1 VSSPSTHLEQVFD
14 LERLFVHTGGVARL
28 DLFSDSDR
36 GSDVQADPAASRP
49 AATASLLTAPV
60 QRSFADLGAPLFD
73 VTFCVI
79 DLETTGGSPETC
91 GITEIGAVKL
101 RAGECLGRFQTLV
114 NPGVAIPP
122 TITVLTGITQ
132 SMVLPAP
139 RIESVLPSLLE
150 FIGDA
155 VIVGHNVRFDLGFLR
170 HALDRAGHPPLRNRN
185 VDTYAL
191 AKRLVRDEV
200 RNLKLGTLAQHF
212 RLPNEPNHRAL
223 DDALATGDLL
233 HVMLE
238 RAAALGVTGLDD
250 LLALPKIGGHPQ
262 VAKLDLTVSLPRRPG
277 VYLFKDRAGRVLY
290 VGKASNLRTRVR
302 SYFSSDTRRKVGS
315 LLREVHHIDHEIC
328 HHPLEAA
335 VREVRLIH
343 EHQPRYNRQ
352 ARDWSRYVY
361 LRLTT
366 NEAFP
371 RLSVVRTV
379 KNDGSFHLGPLPS
392 TRMAKQVA
400 EAIESVVPLR
410 RCTARP
416 GKQERSAPCTSA
428 QLGVSTCPCSGDV
441 SAEDYRALVELTL
454 RALREDPR
462 LLLEPLAA
470 RMDDLAAQDRFEE
483 AADVR
488 DRAASLADALR
499 RQRRMDALHRCGRLV
514 IVTDGHGGAE
524 FRHGALV
531 NAWSA
536 EPADATGPRGKAQQ
550 SEVLPF
556 AEPASGAPLADGDQ
570 VEPGTPVPRHLADEL
585 ACIAAWLE
593 QRADTT
599 RVEHCDEGLSFPV
612 LPLRSFMPRRPAA

>member
-1 VSSPSTHLEQVFD
+1 MMVSVT
-14 LERLFVHTGGVARL
+14 RL
-28 DLFSDSDR
+28 DLFSDPER
-36 GSDVQADPAASRP
+36 GVEVQAEVAAPAP
-49 AATASLLTAPV
+49 TASLLTAAPV
-60 QRSFADLGAPLFD
+60 QRSFADLGTPLFD

-79 DLETTGGSPETC
+79 DLETTGGSPQTC

-101 RAGECLGRFQTLV
+101 RGGECLGRFQTLV

-132 SMVLPAP
+132 SMVVPAP
-139 RIESVLPSLLE
+139 RIETVLPSLLE

-170 HALDRAGHPPLRNRN
+170 HALERAGQPPLRNRN
-185 VDTYAL
+185 IDTYAL

-212 RLPNEPNHRAL
+212 RLPNGPNHRAL

-238 RAAALGVTGLDD
+238 RAATLGVTGLDD

-262 VAKLDLTVSLPRRPG
+262 VAKLDLTVTLPRKPG

-290 VGKASNLRTRVR
+290 VGKATNLRTRVR
-302 SYFSSDTRRKVGS
+302 SYFSSDTRKKVGA
-315 LLREVHHIDHEIC
+315 LLREVHHIDHLVC

-343 EHQPRYNRQ
+343 EHRPRYNRQ

-379 KNDGSFHLGPLPS
+379 KDDGSFHLGPLPS
-392 TRMAKQVA
+392 SRMAKQVA
-400 EAIESVVPLR
+400 EAVESVIPLR

-416 GKQERSAPCTSA
+416 GRQDRPAPCTAA
-428 QLGVSTCPCSGDV
+428 QLGVSTCPCAGQV
-441 SAEDYRALVELTL
+441 SAEEYRSVVDLAL
-454 RALREDPR
+454 RALQHDPR
-462 LLLEPLAA
+462 LVLEPLAA
-470 RMDDLAAQDRFEE
+470 RMHALAAQDRYEE

-488 DRAASLADALR
+488 DRAAALAEAIG
-499 RQRRMDALHRCGRLV
+499 RQRRMDALHRCRRLV

-524 FRHGALV
+524 LRRGVLVDAWGTERPAVDGRLALV
-531 NAWSA
+531 PS
-536 EPADATGPRGKAQQ
+536 
-550 SEVLPF
+550 PF
-556 AEPASGAPLADGDQ
+556 AHQDSRQDTGQDQ
-570 VEPGTPVPRHLADEL
+570 REEFEDDTHAARPVPRELADEL
-585 ACIAAWLE
+585 ACVAAWLD

-599 RVEHCDEGLSFPV
+599 RIEHCDDGLSFPA
-612 LPLRSFMPRRPAA
+612 LPLRSFTPRRSAA